1 MKNIAYLA
9 ALVLAMG
16 GGPAFA
22 DHHDPLT
29 ELSDENQARIQ
40 EMAENGEVDADVVQE
55 MVKNALEEAAEHME
69 AEVAAHN
76 AINDAEMAA
85 HDAAQETE
93 EAAREVAEMTRD
105 AAHAAAEAA
114 LSSAQCS

>member
-29 ELSDENQARIQ
+29 ELSDEDQATIQ
-40 EMAENGEVDADVVQE
+40 AMAESGEVDADVVQE
-55 MVKNALEEAAEHME
+55 MVEDALKEATEHME
-69 AEVAAHN
+69 AEN
-76 AINDAEMAA
+76 AA
-85 HDAAQETE
+85 HDAINA
-93 EAAREVAEMTRD
+93 AEMAGHD
-105 AAHAAAEAA
+105 AAQAAAEGGP
-114 LSSAQCS
+114 